1 MKTPIN
7 KILAFFTVALLITNV
22 VLVYFLWKD
31 KKSNSHGDKG
41 KSNKGDWMVDELKLD
56 DKQKVQHK
64 EIKDAH
70 FARLKPVFD
79 SITSGRSNLYKL
91 LKEPQVSDSLINL
104 YTEAVGKQ
112 QSLISLYTFE
122 HFQKMRAICTPEQ
135 QIKLDEV
142 IQKLVQNM
150 GKRGGKPKP
159 DTK

>member
-7 KILAFFTVALLITNV
+7 KILAFFTVALLITNI

-31 KKSNSHGDKG
+31 KKPNSHSDKG

-56 DKQKVQHK
+56 EKQKVQHK

-70 FARLKPVFD
+70 FASLKPVFD
-79 SITSGRSNLYKL
+79 SITSGRSHLYKL
-91 LKEPQVSDSLINL
+91 LKEPQINDSLVNM
-104 YTEAVGKQ
+104 YTKAVGEQ

-122 HFQKMRAICTPEQ
+122 HFKKMRAICTPEQ
-135 QIKLDEV
+135 QVKLDEL

-150 GKRGGKPKP
+150 GKRGSKPKP
-159 DTK
+159 DTN

>member
-1 MKTPIN
+1 MKTPVN
-7 KILAFFTVALLITNV
+7 KVLAFFTAVLLITNV

-31 KKSNSHGDKG
+31 KRSNLHGDKEKG
-41 KSNKGDWMVDELKLD
+41 DKGDWMVDELKLD
-56 DKQKVQHK
+56 DKQKAQHK

-91 LKEPQVSDSLINL
+91 LKEPTVNDSLINV
-104 YTEAVGKQ
+104 YTKAVGEQ

-135 QIKLDEV
+135 QLKLDEL

-159 DTK
+159 PIK